1 MNTQHCWVKELM
13 SEGERSLVSGEY
25 KTKDG
30 RQSEKGKTDRS
41 EDEQIGRVSLR
52 NEAFPHPLQSL

>member
-1 MNTQHCWVKELM
+1 M
-13 SEGERSLVSGEY
+13 SEEERSLVSEEY

-30 RQSEKGKTDRS
+30 KQAEKGKTDRS

-52 NEAFPHPLQSL
+52 NEACPHPLQSL